1 MSASAAP
8 ELKRDLGLVA
18 VMSLVVGSVIGS
30 GIFMK
35 PGKVI
40 EAAGSSN
47 MALLAW
53 VLGGII
59 TMASGL
65 VFAEI
70 GAQIPKTG
78 GVFVYLEEIYGS
90 VWGYLCGWTQTALYG
105 PAVMAA
111 LGLYFGEVFADF
123 FGLPLAL
130 MPLVAAGAICLLAT
144 VNCLGVKYGGYIQ
157 TGTTF
162 VKLVPIILIAVF
174 GLAWGKSSILDTPGL
189 GTHHLGMGAAML
201 ACLWAYD
208 GWILVGYVAGEMKD
222 PAKTL
227 PRAIIMGLGIVICVY
242 LLVNMAILH
251 VLPASGIVRL
261 GPIAAETVSTKLFGD
276 FGGKL
281 LTVGI
286 LVSIFGTLNAK
297 ILAFPRIPYAM
308 SVRGQLPASRY
319 WSRLHPGWGTPIYAT
334 GLLVAIALILLT
346 VGDPDRLTNIALF
359 LMYVFYLQT
368 LCGVFVL
375 RRRASGAARP
385 YSVPGYP
392 FVPLVAILGVT
403 FVLVATLVDEPRDV
417 LYALGVAAAGLPVRW
432 ALKHVQQRS
441 SGGPPGA

>member
-90 VWGYLCGWTQTALYG
+90 LWGYLCGWTQTALYG

-111 LGLYFGEVFADF
+111 LGLYFGEVLADF
-123 FGLPLAL
+123 FALPLSY
-130 MPLVAAGAICLLAT
+130 MPLVAAGAICLLAA

-157 TGTTF
+157 TCTTF
-162 VKLVPIILIAVF
+162 VKLIPIIFIALF
-174 GLAWGKSSILDTPGL
+174 GLAWGKSDILGMPGV

-227 PRAIIMGLGIVICVY
+227 PRAIIMGLGIVIGVY

-251 VLPASGIVRL
+251 VLPASSVVRL
-261 GPIAAETVSTKLFGD
+261 GPMAAETVSIRLFGD
-276 FGGKL
+276 HGGKL
-281 LTVGI
+281 LTIGI

-308 SVRGQLPASRY
+308 SVRGQLPASRL
-319 WSRLHPGWGTPIYAT
+319 WSRLHQSWGTPVYAT

-368 LCGVFVL
+368 LIGVFIL
-375 RRRASGAARP
+375 RRRGAGAARP

-392 FVPLVAILGVT
+392 FVPWVAILGVT
-403 FVLVATLVDEPRDV
+403 FVLVTTLVDEPKDV
-417 LYALGVAAAGLPVRW
+417 LYALGVAAIGLPVRW
-432 ALKHVQQRS
+432 AVKRRS
-441 SGGPPGA
+441 ESPSS